1 MNILSKLGKKEGL
14 KVELAWSAAT
24 IIAVLKIIAIDII
37 LSGDNAVVIAMAT
50 RRLPADKRNIA
61 IGWGTAGA
69 VILRILFASIIALL
83 LGIPYVHF
91 VGGLLL
97 LWISYKVLVNHDEEN
112 KDVKAKD
119 TTLQAIGTIIMADA
133 VMSLDNVVAIAGASG
148 GHVLLIAMGVLVSI
162 PIMIFGSKLIVRLME
177 RFAIV
182 PYIGS
187 AILAWTAS
195 DMITGD
201 ERIAAMFHIEEGPF
215 TYAFAVIITAIVL
228 ILGYFSN
235 KKFGQTS
242 SSH

>member
-1 MNILSKLGKKEGL
+1 M
-14 KVELAWSAAT
+14 ELAWSAAT

-50 RRLPADKRNIA
+50 RRLPVDKRNIA
-61 IGWGTAGA
+61 IGWGTIGA
-69 VILRILFASIIALL
+69 VILRIVFASIIALL

-97 LWISYKVLVNHDEEN
+97 LWISYKVLVNHEDS

-148 GHVLLIAMGVLVSI
+148 GHIVLIAMGVLVSI

-201 ERIAAMFHIEEGPF
+201 ERIAAMFHIEKGPF
-215 TYAFAVIITAIVL
+215 TYAFAVIVTAIVL
-228 ILGYFSN
+228 ILGYISN

>member
-1 MNILSKLGKKEGL
+1 M
-14 KVELAWSAAT
+14 ELAWSAAT

-50 RRLPADKRNIA
+50 RRLPVDKRNIA
-61 IGWGTAGA
+61 IGWGTIGA
-69 VILRILFASIIALL
+69 VILRIVFASIIALL

-97 LWISYKVLVNHDEEN
+97 LWISYKVLVNHEDS

-148 GHVLLIAMGVLVSI
+148 GHIVLIAMGVLVSI

-201 ERIAAMFHIEEGPF
+201 ERIAAMFHIEKGPF
-215 TYAFAVIITAIVL
+215 TYVFAVIVTAIVL
-228 ILGYFSN
+228 ILGYISN